1 MLLDFS
7 TNLFLTL
14 LSDMGGNMIQ
24 KTDVTTLQ
32 GYIHL
37 NYHYIKFFSFE
48 VLRHVESDF
57 Q

>member
-37 NYHYIKFFSFE
+37 NYQYIKFFSFE